1 MLLANKTVV
10 ARLLPEQCSNY
21 NAGLESN
28 GGVTTPVSPVN
39 DILDVV
45 CLISIGLCRS
55 LQCTGWLSDR

>member
-10 ARLLPEQCSNY
+10 AQLLPEQCSNY

-39 DILDVV
+39 DILDGCVFNQHWTWQ
-45 CLISIGLCRS
+45 IFAMH
-55 LQCTGWLSDR
+55 WLDT

>member
-28 GGVTTPVSPVN
+28 GGVTTLVSPVN
-39 DILDVV
+39 DILNGCVFNQHWT
-45 CLISIGLCRS
+45 
-55 LQCTGWLSDR
+55 LQIFAMHWLAI